1 MENNTK
7 VLQFN
12 AALDAGFEPR
22 NYTYKKDEVPLGN
35 YDARLDFMIWSK
47 NGNAINCFFT
57 VFPSGQMISLSV
69 YKNTD
74 GDFLLGNLPID
85 RLDFGSVFH
94 LNVEQNFKGYPRL
107 LSLDP
112 QDMSKPT

>member
-1 MENNTK
+1 MGNNTN

-12 AALDAGFEPR
+12 AALDAGLEPR
-22 NYTYKKDEVPLGN
+22 NYTYKKEEVPLGN

-57 VFPSGQMISLSV
+57 VFPSGQLISLSV
-69 YKNTD
+69 YKNAED
-74 GDFLLGNLPID
+74 DFLLGNLAVG
-85 RLDFGSVFH
+85 RLSFGTVFY

-107 LSLDP
+107 VSMEP
-112 QDMSKPT
+112 QDISPT

>member
-1 MENNTK
+1 MENNTN

-22 NYTYKKDEVPLGN
+22 NYTYKKEDVPLGN

-57 VFPSGQMISLSV
+57 VFPSGQLISLSV
-69 YKNTD
+69 YKNAED
-74 GDFLLGNLPID
+74 DFLLGNLTVGSLI
-85 RLDFGSVFH
+85 FGSVFH

-107 LSLDP
+107 VSMEP
-112 QDMSKPT
+112 QDMSSPT